1 MSVVLFFVDIVE
13 GKDRSTEIGKPEFEA
28 GYGATRGLM
37 MRTTKPMFVT
47 GKSVVMDS
55 GFFVL
60 EGEVGMSAH
69 ECMGRL

>member
-1 MSVVLFFVDIVE
+1 MSVMVFVVDIVE
-13 GKDRSTEIGKPEFEA
+13 GKDRSTEIGKLDLEA
-28 GYGATRGLM
+28 DYGATGGMM

-47 GKSVVMDS
+47 GKAVVMDS

-60 EGEVGMSAH
+60 KGVVGMLAH

>member
-1 MSVVLFFVDIVE
+1 MSVVVFVVDIVE
-13 GKDRSTEIGKPEFEA
+13 GKDRSTEIGKLDFEA
-28 GYGATRGLM
+28 DYGATGGMM

-47 GKSVVMDS
+47 GKAVVMDS

-60 EGEVGMSAH
+60 KGVVGMLAH